1 MTIDDVIKKLAAE
14 LDEETAKCTV
24 NVPTTLVGSQDSFFL
39 KAIKRKAD
47 KLNIPCEIAENAQL
61 LWKPVVIDTETARF
75 RPHNDPELPWYEQEL
90 VWDVDS
96 MHPDSLYSMSSVAE
110 ACFRLIAD
118 LMVIGGLTVTIV
130 GRGHAVKGLA
140 KELVR
145 QNATVTVAH
154 SHTVDLRHACRNQD
168 IVIYA
173 TPELNKGIPY
183 ETKALVIDLGNCV
196 PCPALFDCEYTNRI
210 GTLTTSVLLNR
221 IARKWDEKDYE
232 DD

>member
-1 MTIDDVIKKLAAE
+1 MTVDDGIKKLAAE
-14 LDEETAKCTV
+14 LDKDTANRTV
-24 NVPTTLVGSQDSFFL
+24 RVPTTLVGSQDSFFL

-47 KLNIPCEIAENAQL
+47 KLNIPCEIAENAEL
-61 LWKPVVIDTETARF
+61 DVYPVIVDTETANIKTSPF
-75 RPHNDPELPWYEQEL
+75 FSAC
-90 VWDVDS
+90 WDIDS
-96 MHPDSLYSMSSVAE
+96 LYDESLYSMSSVSE

-173 TPELNKGIPY
+173 TPELNQGIPY
-183 ETKALVIDLGNCV
+183 DTKALVIDLGNCIKNTD
-196 PCPALFDCEYTNRI
+196 LFDCEYTNRI
-210 GTLTTSVLLNR
+210 GSLTTSVLLNR
-221 IARKWDEKDYE
+221 IALKWDGKDYE

>member
-1 MTIDDVIKKLAAE
+1 MAVEETIKKLAAE
-14 LDEETAKCTV
+14 LDKDTAERKV
-24 NVPTTLVGSQDSFFL
+24 RVPTTLVGSQDSFFL

-47 KLNIPCEIAENAQL
+47 KLNIPCEIAYSAEL
-61 LWKPVVIDTETARF
+61 DVYPVVVDTETADINLSIDF
-75 RPHNDPELPWYEQEL
+75 STC
-90 VWDVDS
+90 WDI
-96 MHPDSLYSMSSVAE
+96 DSLREESMYTMSSVSE
-110 ACFRLIAD
+110 ACFRLIDD
-118 LMVIGGLTVTIV
+118 LMVIDGLTVTIV

-173 TPELNKGIPY
+173 TPELKQGIPY
-183 ETKALVIDLGNCV
+183 DTKSLVIDLGNCIKN
-196 PCPALFDCEYTNRI
+196 ADLFDCEYTNQI

-221 IARKWDEKDYE
+221 IARKWGGKPYE